1 MIRVTRLICS
11 LAFVALAPMAPAA
24 ARAQSAPAP
33 GASQTPDVITPA
45 KPLGRNQLVLV
56 APFPDTIYAA
66 FISVEVD
73 PMGKAD
79 LSTLQITGSAAD
91 NNRTIIREWLRNTQ
105 FQPAKKNGIP
115 FRSRFRM
122 TAEALKQGDEPNP

>member
-1 MIRVTRLICS
+1 MIRLSRLFCT
-11 LAFVALAPMAPAA
+11 LAFVALAPLTPSAA
-24 ARAQSAPAP
+24 HAQSARAP
-33 GASQTPDVITPA
+33 GGTLPADVITPA

-73 PMGKAD
+73 ALGKAD
-79 LSTLQITGSAAD
+79 LSTLEITGSAAD
-91 NNRTIIREWLRNTQ
+91 NNRTIIRDWLRTTQ

-122 TAEALKQGDEPNP
+122 TAEALKQGDAPEP